1 MVRNTEE
8 TRKGRRSRRRQ
19 LRRYDAAGAPRAAAM
34 PASSPVSMALR
45 MPEPVKGS
53 MKPSESPAR

>member
-1 MVRNTEE
+1 MVREDGRDEE
-8 TRKGRRSRRRQ
+8 GRRSRRRQ
-19 LRRYDAAGAPRAAAM
+19 SRRYDAAGAPRAAAI

-53 MKPSESPAR
+53 TKQSESPAR